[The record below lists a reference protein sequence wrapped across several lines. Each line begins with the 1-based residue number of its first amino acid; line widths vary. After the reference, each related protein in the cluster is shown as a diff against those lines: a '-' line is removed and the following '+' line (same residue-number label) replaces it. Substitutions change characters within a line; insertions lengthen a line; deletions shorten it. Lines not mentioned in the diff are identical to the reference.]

1 MGLLAYVLVTR
12 LRSLSMDRVIIVGGG
27 LAGLRSVEALR
38 AQGYAGGLT
47 LVAAEPCLPYDRP
60 PLSKAVLRGE
70 TEDTTVTADWDAL
83 GCELLLGRR
92 ATGLGDDLETTE
104 GPLGF
109 DGLVIATG
117 ATPLRLPGEGPQH
130 VLRSVDDAR
139 ALRAG
144 LRPGARLVIVGAGW
158 IGAEVATAAAKA
170 GCRVT
175 GVEAA
180 DAPLAGAI
188 GAEVGSRTAPWY
200 AEAGGELR
208 HGLKGAAG
216 GPGGLDLAG
225 GGSIEADMVLT
236 GVGVRP
242 ETAWLEGS
250 GLALENGV
258 VVDERLRTGRAGVFA
273 VGDCAAWW
281 SPRFGRRLRVEHWDT
296 ALNAPDVAAAN
307 LLGGERSYDAVP
319 YFWSEQF
326 GRMVQYAGHHPVAD
340 TMVWRGD
347 PDGSGWAVCWLSG
360 DRIVAILTVDRPRD
374 LLQGRRAIAAGAR
387 LDTVRLADPGVA
399 VKATVTPG

>member
-1 MGLLAYVLVTR
+1 ME
-12 LRSLSMDRVIIVGGG
+12 RVIIVGGG
-27 LAGLRSVEALR
+27 LAGLRTAEALR
-38 AQGYAGGLT
+38 AQGHVGGLT
-47 LVAAEPCLPYDRP
+47 LVAAEPYPPYDRP

-70 TEDTTVTADWDAL
+70 TEDTTVAADWEAL
-83 GCELLLGRR
+83 DCELLLGRR
-92 ATGLGDDLETTE
+92 ATGLGEELETTE

-109 DGLVIATG
+109 DGLVLATG
-117 ATPLRLPGEGPQH
+117 ASPIRLPGDGPQH
-130 VLRSVDDAR
+130 VLRSIDDAR
-139 ALRAG
+139 TLRAG

-158 IGAEVATAAAKA
+158 IGAEVATAAAAA

-175 GVEAA
+175 VVEAA

-200 AEAGGELR
+200 AEAGVELR
-208 HGLKGAAG
+208 HGLKVASI
-216 GPGGLDLAG
+216 GPGGLELAG
-225 GGSIEADMVLT
+225 GGSVEADLVLT
-236 GVGVRP
+236 AIGVRP

-258 VVDERLRTGRAGVFA
+258 VVDERLRTTRPGVYA
-273 VGDCAAWW
+273 AGDCAAWW

-307 LLGGERSYDAVP
+307 LLGGEREYDAVP

-340 TMVWRGD
+340 AMVWRGD
-347 PDGSGWAVCWLSG
+347 PATGKWAVCWLSG
-360 DRIVAILTVDRPRD
+360 ERLVAILTVNRPRD
-374 LLQGRRAIAAGAR
+374 LLQGRRVIASGASVDAAR
-387 LDTVRLADPGVA
+387 IADPDVA
-399 VKATVTPG
+399 VKAAVRA

>member
-1 MGLLAYVLVTR
+1 ME
-12 LRSLSMDRVIIVGGG
+12 RVIIVGGG
-27 LAGLRSVEALR
+27 LAGLRTAEALR
-38 AQGYAGGLT
+38 AQGHVGGLT
-47 LVAAEPCLPYDRP
+47 LVAAEPYPPYDRP

-70 TEDTTVTADWDAL
+70 TEDTTVAADWEAL
-83 GCELLLGRR
+83 DCELLLGRR
-92 ATGLGDDLETTE
+92 ATGLGEDLETTE

-109 DGLVIATG
+109 DGLVLATG
-117 ATPLRLPGEGPQH
+117 ASPIRLPGDGPQH
-130 VLRSVDDAR
+130 VLRSIDDAR
-139 ALRAG
+139 TLRAG

-158 IGAEVATAAAKA
+158 IGAEVATAAAAA

-175 GVEAA
+175 VVEAA

-200 AEAGGELR
+200 AEAGVELR
-208 HGLKGAAG
+208 HGLKVASI
-216 GPGGLDLAG
+216 GPGGLELAG
-225 GGSIEADMVLT
+225 GGSVEADLVLT

-258 VVDERLRTGRAGVFA
+258 VVDERLRTTRPGVYA
-273 VGDCAAWW
+273 AGDCAAWW

-307 LLGGERSYDAVP
+307 LLGGEREYDAVP

-340 TMVWRGD
+340 AMVWRGD
-347 PDGSGWAVCWLSG
+347 PATGKWAVCWLSG
-360 DRIVAILTVDRPRD
+360 ERLVAILTVNRPRD
-374 LLQGRRAIAAGAR
+374 LLQGRRVIASGASV
-387 LDTVRLADPGVA
+387 DGVRIADPDVA
-399 VKATVTPG
+399 VKAAVRA

>member
-1 MGLLAYVLVTR
+1 ME
-12 LRSLSMDRVIIVGGG
+12 RVIIVGGG
-27 LAGLRSVEALR
+27 LAGLRTAEALR
-38 AQGYAGGLT
+38 AQGHVGGLT
-47 LVAAEPCLPYDRP
+47 LVAAEPYPPYDRP

-70 TEDTTVTADWDAL
+70 TEDTTVAADWEAL
-83 GCELLLGRR
+83 DCELLLGRR
-92 ATGLGDDLETTE
+92 ATGLGEDLETTE

-109 DGLVIATG
+109 DGLVLATG
-117 ATPLRLPGEGPQH
+117 ASPIRLPGDGPQH
-130 VLRSVDDAR
+130 VLRSIDDAR
-139 ALRAG
+139 TLRAG

-158 IGAEVATAAAKA
+158 IGAEVATAAAAA

-175 GVEAA
+175 VVEAA

-200 AEAGGELR
+200 AEAGVELR
-208 HGLKGAAG
+208 HGLKVASI
-216 GPGGLDLAG
+216 GPGGLELAG
-225 GGSIEADMVLT
+225 GGSVEADLVLT
-236 GVGVRP
+236 GIGVRP

-258 VVDERLRTGRAGVFA
+258 VVDERLRTTRPGVYA
-273 VGDCAAWW
+273 AGDCAAWW

-307 LLGGERSYDAVP
+307 LLGGEREYDAVP

-340 TMVWRGD
+340 AMVWRGD
-347 PDGSGWAVCWLSG
+347 PATGKWAVCWLSG
-360 DRIVAILTVDRPRD
+360 ERLVAILTVNRPRD
-374 LLQGRRAIAAGAR
+374 LLQGRRVIASGASV
-387 LDTVRLADPGVA
+387 DGVRIADPDVA
-399 VKATVTPG
+399 VKAAVRA

>member
-1 MGLLAYVLVTR
+1 
-12 LRSLSMDRVIIVGGG
+12 MDRVIIVGGG
-27 LAGLRSVEALR
+27 LAGLRAVEALR
-38 AQGYAGGLT
+38 AKGYTGGLT
-47 LVAAEPCLPYDRP
+47 LVGAEPSAPYDRP

-70 TEDTTVTADWDAL
+70 TDDTTVVADWDAL

-92 ATGLGDDLETTE
+92 ATGLGEDLETAE

-117 ATPLRLPGEGPQH
+117 ATPIRLPGDGPQH
-130 VLRSVDDAR
+130 VLRSAGDAR

-158 IGAEVATAAAKA
+158 IGAEVATAAAAA
-170 GCRVT
+170 GCLVT
-175 GVEAA
+175 VVEAA

-188 GAEVGSRTAPWY
+188 GTEVGARTAGWY
-200 AEAGGELR
+200 AEAGVELR
-208 HGLKGAAG
+208 HGLKVASV

-225 GGSIEADMVLT
+225 GGSIEADVVLT
-236 GVGVRP
+236 AVGVRP

-258 VVDERLRTGRAGVFA
+258 VVDERLRTERPGVYA

-281 SPRFGRRLRVEHWDT
+281 SPRFERRLRVEHWDT

-326 GRMVQYAGHHPVAD
+326 GHMVQYAGHHPVAD

-347 PDGSGWAVCWLSG
+347 PGAGRWAVCWLSG
-360 DRIVAILTVDRPRD
+360 DRLTAILTVDRPRD

-387 LDTVRLADPGVA
+387 VDAGRIADPDVP
-399 VKATVTPG
+399 VKAAVQVE

>member
-1 MGLLAYVLVTR
+1 
-12 LRSLSMDRVIIVGGG
+12 MDRVIIVGGG
-27 LAGLRSVEALR
+27 LAGLRTVEALR
-38 AQGYAGGLT
+38 AQGYAGALT
-47 LVAAEPCLPYDRP
+47 LVAAEPHAPYDRP

-92 ATGLGDDLETTE
+92 ATGLGADLETTE

-117 ATPLRLPGEGPQH
+117 ATPIRLPGEGPQH
-130 VLRSVDDAR
+130 VLRSVEDAR
-139 ALRAG
+139 ALRAA

-158 IGAEVATAAAKA
+158 IGAEVATAAAAA

-175 GVEAA
+175 VVEAA

-188 GAEVGSRTAPWY
+188 GAEVGARTAGWY
-200 AEAGGELR
+200 AEAGVELR
-208 HGLKGAAG
+208 YGLKVASA

-225 GGSIEADMVLT
+225 GGSIEADTVLT

-250 GLALENGV
+250 GLTLENGV
-258 VVDERLRTGRAGVFA
+258 VVDERLRTGRPGVFA

-296 ALNAPDVAAAN
+296 ALNAPDVVAAN
-307 LLGGERSYDAVP
+307 LLGGERGYDAVP

-347 PDGSGWAVCWLSG
+347 PGADAWAVCWLSG
-360 DRIVAILTVDRPRD
+360 DRLVAILTVNRPRD

-387 LDTVRLADPGVA
+387 VDAGRIADPGVP
-399 VKATVTPG
+399 VKATVRSD

>member
-1 MGLLAYVLVTR
+1 
-12 LRSLSMDRVIIVGGG
+12 MDRVIIVGGG
-27 LAGLRSVEALR
+27 LAGLRTVEALR
-38 AQGYAGGLT
+38 AHGYTGGLT
-47 LVAAEPCLPYDRP
+47 LVAAEPYAPYDRP
-60 PLSKAVLRGE
+60 PLSKAMLRGE

-92 ATGLGDDLETTE
+92 ATGLGADLETTE

-117 ATPLRLPGEGPQH
+117 ATPVRLPGDGPQH
-130 VLRSVDDAR
+130 TLRTVDDAR

-144 LRPGARLVIVGAGW
+144 LRPGARVVIVGAGW
-158 IGAEVATAAAKA
+158 IGAEVATAAAAA

-175 GVEAA
+175 VVEAA

-188 GAEVGSRTAPWY
+188 GAEVGARTAGWY
-200 AEAGGELR
+200 AEAGVELR
-208 HGLKGAAG
+208 HGLKVASV

-225 GGSIEADMVLT
+225 GGSIEADVLLT

-258 VVDERLRTGRAGVFA
+258 VVDERLRTGRPGVFA

-347 PDGSGWAVCWLSG
+347 PGAGGWAVCWLSG
-360 DRIVAILTVDRPRD
+360 DRLVAILTVNRPRD

-387 LDTVRLADPGVA
+387 VDAGRIVDSGVP
-399 VKATVTPG
+399 VKATVRPE